1 MFGNWICTPP
11 AESFRRMRTTCA
23 RLVPKDDSLEDP
35 AYISGADI
43 TVMTYYSSRHSGRTH
58 SPSPVNGSDAFYA
71 DNGAF
76 EQFTFSI
83 SDAFAEVFE
92 GANYLTSSM
101 IGFVAAILVSSF

>member
-1 MFGNWICTPP
+1 
-11 AESFRRMRTTCA
+11 MRTTCA

-35 AYISGADI
+35 AYVTGADI
-43 TVMTYYSSRHSGRTH
+43 TVMTYYSSRHSGRTN

-71 DNGAF
+71 SNGAF

-83 SDAFAEVFE
+83 EDAFGEVFE

-101 IGFVAAILVSSF
+101 VGLVAAIFVTSF